1 MSDQT
6 ALTQDQLERLAEL
19 TSLVEA
25 YERGSA
31 TAEYSPDGKLLRAN
45 RQFADLVGH
54 AADGIVG
61 QEHRA
66 FVSSDVAAS
75 AEYTGLW
82 EQLRTGSNPTGEF
95 RLVWQDVH
103 QDLWI
108 RSTFLP
114 VRNATDQVVK
124 VVEYALDVTPGKRA
138 TADAQGK
145 IQAINRSQAVIE
157 FDLEGHILDAND
169 NFLALVGYSRSEVVG
184 QHHRMFVTPED
195 AKSAAYQEFWR
206 HLGAGEFVSGEF
218 HRLGKDGR
226 EVWLQAVYNPILGID
241 GKPWKVVKFAVD
253 VTAAKLANAEFEGKV
268 AAINRSQAVIEFDL
282 DGHILDVNDN
292 FLNAVGYTRDD
303 VVGRHHRM
311 FVAPETAQSHEYAD
325 FWRSLAE
332 GEFVSGEFHRYGKD
346 NRDVWLQATYNPIF
360 GLNGKPWKVV
370 KFASDITL
378 AKARNA
384 DFEGKITA
392 IRRSQAV
399 IEFDLE
405 GVVLDANDAFL
416 ELMGYTLEEVR
427 GQHHRLFVA
436 PNETGTPEYAAFWDK
451 LARGDF
457 HSAEY
462 RRIAKDG
469 REVWIRAT
477 YNPILDAD
485 GRPVKVVKFAH
496 DVTAEKLRNADF
508 ESRVAA
514 IDRSQAVV
522 EFSLDGRILTANE
535 NFLRTMGYSL
545 TEIVGQHHRMF
556 CTGDYATSDEYL
568 EFWARLRSGEFRS
581 GRFHRVGKGGRDVW
595 IQSSYNPI
603 LDLSG
608 HPVRVI
614 KYAYDITD
622 QVRLEQQLNAQ
633 VAAMSGTT

>member
-45 RQFADLVGH
+45 QQFADLVGH

>member
-1 MSDQT
+1 M
-6 ALTQDQLERLAEL
+6 
-19 TSLVEA
+19 
-25 YERGSA
+25 
-31 TAEYSPDGKLLRAN
+31 
-45 RQFADLVGH
+45 
-54 AADGIVG
+54 
-61 QEHRA
+61 
-66 FVSSDVAAS
+66 
-75 AEYTGLW
+75 
-82 EQLRTGSNPTGEF
+82 
-95 RLVWQDVH
+95 
-103 QDLWI
+103 
-108 RSTFLP
+108 
-114 VRNATDQVVK
+114 
-124 VVEYALDVTPGKRA
+124 
-138 TADAQGK
+138 
-145 IQAINRSQAVIE
+145 
-157 FDLEGHILDAND
+157 
-169 NFLALVGYSRSEVVG
+169 
-184 QHHRMFVTPED
+184 
-195 AKSAAYQEFWR
+195 
-206 HLGAGEFVSGEF
+206 
-218 HRLGKDGR
+218 
-226 EVWLQAVYNPILGID
+226 
-241 GKPWKVVKFAVD
+241 
-253 VTAAKLANAEFEGKV
+253 
-268 AAINRSQAVIEFDL
+268 
-282 DGHILDVNDN
+282 
-292 FLNAVGYTRDD
+292 
-303 VVGRHHRM
+303 
-311 FVAPETAQSHEYAD
+311 
-325 FWRSLAE
+325 
-332 GEFVSGEFHRYGKD
+332 
-346 NRDVWLQATYNPIF
+346 
-360 GLNGKPWKVV
+360 V